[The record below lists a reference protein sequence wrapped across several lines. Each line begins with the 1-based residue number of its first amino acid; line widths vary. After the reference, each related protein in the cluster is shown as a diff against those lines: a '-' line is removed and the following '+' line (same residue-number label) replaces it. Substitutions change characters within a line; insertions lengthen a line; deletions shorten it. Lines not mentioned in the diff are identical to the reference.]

1 MVIWEIFAIVGLAF
15 LILEML
21 LPTMFFLNLAIA
33 GFITAIIGGFITN
46 WITLSV
52 IFVILSLLSIIFLRP
67 ILIKN
72 KNTKEQETGI
82 EAKYIGKEVKVIE
95 TVTKTSGAITIY
107 DERWDARLIGN
118 EDIPAGSMAKIVKNE
133 SLIMYVEKV

>member
-33 GFITAIIGGFITN
+33 GFITAVIGGFITN

-72 KNTKEQETGI
+72 KNTKEQETGV

-107 DERWDARLIGN
+107 DERWDARLIGD

>member
-72 KNTKEQETGI
+72 KNTKEQETGV

-107 DERWDARLIGN
+107 DERWDARLIGD

>member
-33 GFITAIIGGFITN
+33 GFITAVIGGFITN

-72 KNTKEQETGI
+72 KNTKEQETGV

-107 DERWDARLIGN
+107 DERWDARLIGD

-133 SLIMYVEKV
+133 SLIMYVEKI

>member
-72 KNTKEQETGI
+72 KNTKEQETGV